1 MTPIARFYPIV
12 DSARWV
18 ARLLPVGARLIQL
31 RLKDRSEAEVRDE
44 VRSAKAICANFG
56 AQLVVNDYWTIAIE
70 ESCDFVHLGQEDL
83 AAADLMAIRR
93 TGMRI
98 GISTHDHAELETA
111 LGADPDY
118 VALDAHSRDLVWKLS
133 SLLRIADA
141 LDRGHYGN
149 ITSLKTICRQESCSI
164 HVTAQAD
171 PQLELWA
178 ARLKSDMFQQT
189 FDRPCKFAA
198 KPVNGRG

>member
-1 MTPIARFYPIV
+1 MTQIARFYPIV

-44 VRSAKAICANFG
+44 VRSAKAICADFG
-56 AQLVVNDYWTIAIE
+56 AQLVVNDYWRIAIE

-93 TGMRI
+93 AGMRI

-118 VALDAHSRDLVWKLS
+118 VALGPIYPTKLKHMPWAPQGIE
-133 SLLRIADA
+133 RIAEWKRLVGSTPLVAIGGLTVERAKLCLAAGADGVAVVSDIVANPDPLAQTRTWLDA
-141 LDRGHYGN
+141 
-149 ITSLKTICRQESCSI
+149 TETIQ
-164 HVTAQAD
+164 
-171 PQLELWA
+171 
-178 ARLKSDMFQQT
+178 
-189 FDRPCKFAA
+189 
-198 KPVNGRG
+198 